1 MAVIGINPR
10 TSGTS
15 AARYAASPH
24 TVPEEIP
31 APPPE
36 LEPGRP
42 LEIPPPLP
50 EAQPG
55 TVPEIP
61 PPVPE
66 VPTPPPPEIPY

>member
-10 TSGTS
+10 TCGTTP
-15 AARYAASPH
+15 ARHAASPR
-24 TVPEEIP
+24 TVPEIP
-31 APPPE
+31 ALPPE

-66 VPTPPPPEIPY
+66 VPTPAPPEIPY